1 MHGDARGSR
10 RWRHLLIA
18 AVTILVVPACDNGGG
33 DDDTRAVGADAY
45 SAAIDGFLPAVP
57 DDGTRPVVYI
67 ARLGD
72 EPFPLDHQV
81 AMIEVVE
88 ESHDLRF
95 VDDVEAAVD
104 GADSEAPPRD
114 DGLLIG
120 VGTISAVAPHVVRVE
135 IYTTVGRID
144 AHKVT
149 LSTRNDVWR
158 VDTSEPIDPEVLVG
172 DE

>member
-10 RWRHLLIA
+10 RWRHCVIA
-18 AVTILVVPACDNGGG
+18 AIAMVAVSACDNS
-33 DDDTRAVGADAY
+33 DDDTRPIGAEAY
-45 SAAIDGFLPAVP
+45 SAAIDEFLPAAP

-67 ARLGD
+67 AHLGD
-72 EPFPLDHQV
+72 KPFPLEHQV

-88 ESHDLRF
+88 KTHDLRF
-95 VDDVEAAVD
+95 VDDVKAAVD
-104 GADSEAPPRD
+104 PEHSDAPPRD
-114 DGLLIG
+114 DGLLLG
-120 VGTISAVAPHVVRVE
+120 VGTISAVDPHVVRVE
-135 IYTTVGRID
+135 IYAAAGRIE

-149 LSTRNDVWR
+149 LSVRNDAWR